1 MARRSQRTFDMIS
14 GALRSVLN
22 NDQESIKAEVG
33 TNLSLVFAHLCLLGG
48 L

>member
-1 MARRSQRTFDMIS
+1 MASKSQRTFDMIS

-22 NDQESIKAEVG
+22 KDQESVKAEVG
-33 TNLSLVFAHLCLLGG
+33 THLSLVFAHICFLGG